1 MTRNLLSATGIL
13 LVGAIPVWCGDAR
26 QLQLPWNELGPRITG
41 HKVAL
46 VLPNGVHIEGKVR
59 NVETGALRL
68 KVSKTSDRDLLPTGE
83 RLIPRE
89 SVSLLRVTE
98 YRKLGRILVTS
109 GALAIAG
116 GIVAANY
123 PDLYEGAVIV
133 VVPAVIAGGLV
144 GVGVGGYYAGKRLD
158 KTVTEIRVL
167 PDQGSASTPSFPALR
182 P

>member
-1 MTRNLLSATGIL
+1 MTPNLLSAAGML
-13 LVGAIPVWCGDAR
+13 LLGAASPLWCGEAR

-46 VLPNGVHIEGKVR
+46 VLPNGIHIEGKVR
-59 NVETGALRL
+59 SVEMGALRVD
-68 KVSKTSDRDLLPTGE
+68 VSKTSDRELLPKGA

-89 SVSLLRVTE
+89 SVSLLRVTQ

-123 PDLYEGAVIV
+123 PDLYEGAVVAI
-133 VVPAVIAGGLV
+133 VPAVTAVGLV
-144 GVGVGGYYAGKRLD
+144 GVGLGGYYAGKRLD
-158 KTVTEIRVL
+158 KSVTEIRVL
-167 PDQGSASTPSFPALR
+167 SDQAPRVEAVPALR